1 MSNRD
6 KENNSEQEQNNKKK
20 IIIVVGA
27 FVLFSFFTFNLA
39 SAKFMNKNKD
49 TNEGTFEIF
58 NTEKILN
65 TNGRRYLSNGIYL
78 KDRRIFFPSLQKIF
92 NPVDNTFTDSASFLE
107 NYLYCVGDGLVLE
120 NGKVLFIGPVL
131 DPPAEKL
138 SQEIFSL
145 LFNDLNKVE
154 RKQFIKENSISFE
167 EYEKE
172 IRSKNSKYLNN
183 LSRKEREK
191 LAEPKLK
198 NYPDIE
204 KKYNEYKEKYE
215 KSMYAQLYDPKTN
228 TFSYTGKVNVR
239 RSASQKIQLSN
250 GKVFI
255 FNNGR
260 NFTNEKGKIEIY
272 DTKTGKFELLENN
285 NTFNYPTVY
294 SLKDDK
300 ILIRYGKENRGD
312 YYTYYD
318 AKNNKFSESK
328 NFNVLILDSFQ
339 LRNGNILFFTGCLQ
353 QEGHIIRRIANEL
366 VIFNPYTEEIKYIGR
381 FAVKRGE
388 WDDYGYVELQDGRI
402 LIYGGKEY
410 PSRKKIKSAE
420 ILDLKTGKSKII
432 GNMNCD
438 HITMESILLDDG
450 RVLIYGIT
458 PEFYVPNKNSK

>member
-1 MSNRD
+1 MKNL
-6 KENNSEQEQNNKKK
+6 NNKKK
-20 IIIVVGA
+20 KMIIVAGA

-58 NTEKILN
+58 NTEKTLN
-65 TNGRRYLSNGIYL
+65 TNGRRYLCNGIYL
-78 KDRRIFFPSLQKIF
+78 KDRRILFPHLQKIF
-92 NPVDNTFTDSASFLE
+92 NPIDNTFTDSASFLE
-107 NYLYCVGDGLVLE
+107 NYQYYAGDGFVLE
-120 NGKVLFIGPVL
+120 DGKVLFIGPVL

-228 TFSYTGKVNVR
+228 TFSYTGKVNIR
-239 RSASQKIQLSN
+239 RKAPEKIQLSN
-250 GKVFI
+250 GKIFI
-255 FNNGR
+255 IGGIPFGSP
-260 NFTNEKGKIEIY
+260 NFEKEKSIIEIY
-272 DTKTGKFELLENN
+272 DTTTGQFELVENN
-285 NTFNYPTVY
+285 NDFKYLRAY
-294 SLKDDK
+294 GLKDDK
-300 ILIRYGKENRGD
+300 ILITYCKENRCD

-328 NFNVLILDSFQ
+328 NFNFRIFSSLP

-353 QEGHIIRRIANEL
+353 QEGHIIRSITDGAGL
-366 VIFNPYTEEIKYIGR
+366 FNPYTEEIKYIGR
-381 FAVKRGE
+381 LAVSRGE
-388 WDDYGYVELQDGRI
+388 LGNYGYVELQDGRI

-438 HITMESILLDDG
+438 HITMDSILLDDG

-458 PEFYVPNKNSK
+458 PEFYVPNNKNN

>member
-1 MSNRD
+1 MTN
-6 KENNSEQEQNNKKK
+6 ENNKKKK
-20 IIIVVGA
+20 IIIWAGA

-92 NPVDNTFTDSASFLE
+92 NPVDNTFTVSAPFLE
-107 NYLYCVGDGLVLE
+107 NYQYYAGDGFVLE
-120 NGKVLFIGPVL
+120 DGKVLFVGPVL
-131 DPPAEKL
+131 EHPAGKFN
-138 SQEIFSL
+138 QDIFLILKSDL
-145 LFNDLNKVE
+145 LNQE
-154 RKQFIKENSISFE
+154 RKQYSKNNSLPFE

-172 IRSKNSKYLNN
+172 LNEKVIKYLYE
-183 LSRKEREK
+183 LTPTERMK

-198 NYPDIE
+198 NYPDLE
-204 KKYNEYKEKYE
+204 KKYNKYKEKYE

-328 NFNVLILDSFQ
+328 NFNVLIFDSLQ